1 MKPGLRRFFF
11 FAYTIFFVALTPL
24 LILVSLGYDI
34 NFEDWELT
42 PTLKVEVKSLPRS
55 SEVFYSNQKVFDT
68 PGEAK
73 VLGDKI
79 VDISIRARGF
89 VEEEFQ
95 LWSKQ
100 RKNEA
105 VSIDSLAMLPL
116 ESEVLENF
124 DDQKA
129 ITLFSDG
136 FVLLKQ
142 NQEYFVSSFSFG
154 GVESQINKV
163 VNIEKKP

>member
-1 MKPGLRRFFF
+1 M
-11 FAYTIFFVALTPL
+11 
-24 LILVSLGYDI
+24 
-34 NFEDWELT
+34 
-42 PTLKVEVKSLPRS
+42 
-55 SEVFYSNQKVFDT
+55 
-68 PGEAK
+68 
-73 VLGDKI
+73 GDKI

-136 FVLLKQ
+136 L
-142 NQEYFVSSFSFG
+142 S
-154 GVESQINKV
+154 
-163 VNIEKKP
+163 